1 MTTAAKPVPD
11 KLPVLH
17 RAAIE
22 LTPLTRADGT
32 ADPDRFRVAISS
44 EEPVKQYFGAE
55 ILDHSRTA
63 VDLSRFKRGL
73 ALRVVEDLDRGHYS
87 GVQVGLVEEPE
98 LDEQARV
105 LRGVVRFGRS
115 AKAQEIKQ
123 DVQDKIRKFVS
134 VSYRIS
140 KMVLE
145 SDDKDKGPTYRAT
158 RWQPQEVAIVSVPAD
173 VTVGFGRSDG
183 ADTEPVELTGARE
196 ADQEDTPMSGSAAA
210 GAPTPTPPPAAA
222 GARAAEPTPAA
233 VTVVDIPGERKR
245 VAGIYSLANQHGFKQ
260 EKVDEW
266 INGDRSLESIKGEIL
281 DLKMRGAAPVVTPA
295 DGARQ
300 GQHAVDLSEK
310 DQKEY
315 SFCRAILAVADG
327 NRDAAPFEYEVHDA
341 IVAKRGESKR
351 GGFYMPANLR
361 VNPLA
366 EQVRER
372 ILAALPPE
380 IRDQFMSRA
389 ALDVQTATKGAELK
403 FIEPGPFIEMLRN
416 RMLVRA
422 LGARVLTGL
431 QGDVAFPR
439 QTGAGTFS
447 WVPESPTA
455 DVASS
460 NLLLNQLVL
469 APKIGQST
477 TSYSRKL
484 LAQAVRDIDML
495 VREDLAAINALG
507 IDLAAINGLGT
518 SNQPTGI
525 LNTAGIGSVTVGANG
540 GVPTYDHFVDLET
553 QVAAA
558 NADVAA
564 MAYLSTPQTRGRMKK
579 SAQISA
585 TTGIPAWFMN
595 EINGYGGN
603 VSNQVPSNLTK
614 GTSTTICHAILFGNW
629 AEVLI
634 GQWGELEVIADPYS
648 QKKRGDIEVTTFI
661 MADVGLRHAAS
672 MAAVKDA
679 LP

>member
-1 MTTAAKPVPD
+1 MSDATKKPIPD
-11 KLPVLH
+11 KLPPLS

-22 LTPLTRADGT
+22 ITPLARADGSP
-32 ADPDRFRVAISS
+32 DPDRFRVAISS
-44 EEPVKQYFGAE
+44 EEAVPQFFGAE
-55 ILDHSRTA
+55 ILDHARGSI
-63 VDLSRFKRGL
+63 DMSRFKRGL
-73 ALRVVEDLDRGHYS
+73 PLRVVEQLGRQHFD

-98 LDEQARV
+98 LDEKARV

-123 DVQDKIRKFVS
+123 DVQDGIRKFVS

-145 SDDKDKGPTYRAT
+145 SEDKDKGPVYRAT
-158 RWQPQEVAIVSVPAD
+158 RWMPQEVAIVSVPAD
-173 VTVGFGRSDG
+173 VTVGFGRADG
-183 ADTEPVELTGARE
+183 ADAEPVELTGARE
-196 ADQEDTPMSGSAAA
+196 ASPE
-210 GAPTPTPPPAAA
+210 GAPSMETTTTPTPTPAPAAE
-222 GARAAEPTPAA
+222 GARAAAPTPAA
-233 VTVVDIPGERKR
+233 VTVDLAGERKR
-245 VAGIYSLANQHGFKQ
+245 VAAIMQLASQHGFRD
-260 EKVDEW
+260 EKVTEW
-266 INGDRSLESIKGEIL
+266 INGDRSVDNIKAEIL
-281 DLKMRGAAPVVTPA
+281 DLKAKGAAPKVTPA

-300 GQHAVDLSEK
+300 GQFAVDLSEK
-310 DQKEY
+310 EQKQY

-327 NRDAAPFEYEVHDA
+327 NRDAAPFEFEVHDA
-341 IVAKRGESKR
+341 IAAARGESKR
-351 GGFYMPANLR
+351 GGFYIPANLS

-372 ILAALPPE
+372 VLAALPQE

-403 FIEPGPFIEMLRN
+403 FVEPGPFIEMLRN
-416 RMLVRA
+416 RMLIKQ

-431 QGDVAFPR
+431 QGDVSFPR

-455 DVASS
+455 DVSSS
-460 NLLLNQLVL
+460 NLLLNSLVL

-484 LAQAVRDIDML
+484 LAQAVVSIDML

-507 IDLAAINGLGT
+507 LDLAAIAGLGT

-525 LNTAGIGSVTVGANG
+525 LNTAGIGSVTIGANG

-558 NADVAA
+558 NADVAN
-564 MAYLSTPQTRGRMKK
+564 MAYLSTPQVRGRMKK

-585 TTGIPAWFMN
+585 TTGIPAWFQN
-595 EINGYGGN
+595 EINGYGGF
-603 VSNQVPSNLTK
+603 VTNQVPSNLTK
-614 GTSTTICHAILFGNW
+614 GTSTTVCHAIVFGNF
-629 AEVLI
+629 AEILL
-634 GQWGELEVIADPYS
+634 GQWGDLEIIADPYS

-679 LP
+679 TP

>member
-1 MTTAAKPVPD
+1 MGTSMKKPIPEQ
-11 KLPVLH
+11 LPVMTRGML
-17 RAAIE
+17 E
-22 LTPLTRADGT
+22 LTPLERADGT
-32 ADPDRFRVAISS
+32 QDPDRFAVAISS
-44 EEPVKQYFGAE
+44 EQPVVQYFGAE
-55 ILDHSRTA
+55 ILDHSRAA
-63 VDLSRFKRGL
+63 VDLTRFKRGL
-73 ALRVVEDLDRGHYS
+73 PLRVVEDLDRGHYA
-87 GVQVGLVEEPE
+87 GIQIGLVEEPE
-98 LDEQARV
+98 LDEKARV

-123 DVQDKIRKFVS
+123 DVQDGIRKFVS

-158 RWQPQEVAIVSVPAD
+158 RWQPQEVALVAVPAD

-183 ADTEPVELTGARE
+183 ADQEPVEITGARE
-196 ADQEDTPMSGSAAA
+196 ATPGSTTMDN
-210 GAPTPTPPPAAA
+210 PTPTPTPAPTGD
-222 GARAAEPTPAA
+222 GARAAAPTPAA
-233 VTVVDIPGERKR
+233 VTVDIPGERKR
-245 VAGIYSLANQHGFKQ
+245 VAAIYALATQHGFKQ

-266 INGDRSLESIKGEIL
+266 INADRSVDSIKAEIL
-281 DLKMRGAAPVVTPA
+281 DLKARGAAPLVTPA

-300 GQHAVDLSEK
+300 GQHAVELSPK

-351 GGFYMPANLR
+351 GGFYIPANLA

-366 EQVRER
+366 QEVRER

-380 IRDQFMSRA
+380 IRDQFLSRA

-403 FIEPGPFIEMLRN
+403 FVEPGPFIELLRN

-431 QGDVAFPR
+431 QGDVSFPR

-460 NLLLNQLVL
+460 NLLLNSLVL

-507 IDLAAINGLGT
+507 IDSAAISGLGT

-525 LNTAGIGSVTVGANG
+525 LNTAGIGSVTIGANG

-553 QVAAA
+553 QVAVA
-558 NADVAA
+558 NADIGAL
-564 MAYLSTPQTRGRMKK
+564 AYFTTPQVRGRMKK

-585 TTGIPAWFMN
+585 TTGIPAWFQG
-595 EINGYGGN
+595 EVNGYGGQ

-648 QKKRGDIEVTTFI
+648 QKKRGDVEVTTFI